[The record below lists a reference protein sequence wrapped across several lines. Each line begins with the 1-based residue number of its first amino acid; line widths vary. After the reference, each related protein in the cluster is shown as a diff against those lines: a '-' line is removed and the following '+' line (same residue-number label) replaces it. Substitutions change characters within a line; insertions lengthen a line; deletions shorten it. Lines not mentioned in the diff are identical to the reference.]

1 MVTTLTFIKRRTVSP
16 SRALCTTNCWY
27 DNWAASLR
35 NRPIKIHHMPLTGMP
50 EKMAMAPNTTRPY
63 PKNTPLRE
71 AIRVAERVRDCLTE
85 LCRAKGVTEGHLSI
99 GVAAVV
105 PEHGETYGV
114 LIAAVDQ
121 ALYRAKEAGR
131 NRIESMQVRR
141 DKQTLVAHSFPRPA
155 A

>member
-1 MVTTLTFIKRRTVSP
+1 
-16 SRALCTTNCWY
+16 
-27 DNWAASLR
+27 
-35 NRPIKIHHMPLTGMP
+35 
-50 EKMAMAPNTTRPY
+50 
-63 PKNTPLRE
+63 
-71 AIRVAERVRDCLTE
+71 
-85 LCRAKGVTEGHLSI
+85 LSI

-131 NRIESMQVRR
+131 NRIETVQVRR
-141 DKQTLVAHSFPRPA
+141 DKPTLVAHPLRRPA